1 MRQRLIC
8 RSGRQVRL
16 WILLL
21 ETSNPEDW
29 KTLGNGESWWVDL
42 LSGQELGGGGRET
55 SFPLLVTGAWGK
67 DAHGGGGGR
76 GTRAG
81 FVCLCIFSEVKIFH

>member
-1 MRQRLIC
+1 MK
-8 RSGRQVRL
+8 L

-21 ETSNPEDW
+21 ETSSPEDW

-55 SFPLLVTGAWGK
+55 SFPPLVTRDWGK
-67 DAHGGGGGR
+67 DAHGGGGGPEQPLP
-76 GTRAG
+76 
-81 FVCLCIFSEVKIFH
+81 VCVFPVK